1 MTSQQ
6 FFALLKAKFGIM
18 TVLGFL
24 FAVASFFG
32 LMVFEKPFQS
42 GMDFLVVQTNAN
54 AQAQDFYTQF
64 KSSEYLG
71 KVLSE
76 AIYSERFIDAVVET
90 GKVNSEFLP
99 FDKKDRLKTWSD
111 MVAVKKNLELGIISV
126 TVKND
131 RERDAA
137 RIMNG
142 IAEVLTQKN
151 SLFRGGDEKSVEV
164 RVLSG
169 PISGQNP
176 TISGIAKVV
185 SAGFFAGFFLMGFWI
200 VLKSEMPRKRE
211 ISDEISLDDIL
222 G

>member
-1 MTSQQ
+1 MSSQQ
-6 FFALLKAKFGIM
+6 FFALLKAKFGIIIF
-18 TVLGFL
+18 LGFL
-24 FAVASFFG
+24 FAVVSFFG
-32 LMVFEKPFQS
+32 LMVLEKPFQS
-42 GMDFLVVQTNAN
+42 SMDFLVVQTNG
-54 AQAQDFYTQF
+54 QAQDFYTQF

-99 FDKKDRLKTWSD
+99 FDKKNRLKEWGE

-126 TVKND
+126 TVKSD

-169 PISGQNP
+169 PISEQNP
-176 TISGIAKVV
+176 TVSGILKVIIGGFV
-185 SAGFFAGFFLMGFWI
+185 AGCLSAVFWV
-200 VLKSEMPRKRE
+200 VLQSEILLRKKAVA
-211 ISDEISLDDIL
+211 DEISLDDIL